1 MGNSYLLLGN
11 GFSIDVI
18 KKLNKDDQIDLVN
31 LFSKGTNVCY
41 PKTREKGFLSRK
53 YTPNL
58 WTLGARTYISNE
70 ESVQLITDI
79 ITCANVYNLSAERR
93 PGEKDP
99 SMYISAYSELSTYL
113 RFLFIYYNNL
123 ITDEELKKISADIEL
138 LDYIISQ
145 IKKGKRVYVITYNY
159 DVLLERLLTLMKISF
174 DVYGFTDTGAN
185 VIIYKPHGSI
195 SFSFRIKVQ
204 ESSPYSIRAAVEES
218 IAQEAENFEIKYDL
232 SEDYP
237 IVNAIIPPAGDSTR
251 LNLGWIKEIRQG
263 IKEITNRSTSKDE
276 IILFGI
282 SYWHV
287 DRNEIDDILISI
299 DSQMEVKYVNPA
311 PPTSLDAVLSS
322 LFANYIHYRKGALL
336 KEEL

>member
-11 GFSIDVI
+11 GFSIDII
-18 KKLNKDDQIDLVN
+18 KKLNKEDQIDLVN

-41 PKTREKGFLSRK
+41 PKTVEKGFLSRK
-53 YTPNL
+53 YTPSL
-58 WTLGARTYISNE
+58 WTLGARTYNSNE
-70 ESVQLITDI
+70 ESLQLITDI
-79 ITCANVYNLSAERR
+79 I
-93 PGEKDP
+93 
-99 SMYISAYSELSTYL
+99 
-113 RFLFIYYNNL
+113 
-123 ITDEELKKISADIEL
+123 
-138 LDYIISQ
+138 
-145 IKKGKRVYVITYNY
+145 
-159 DVLLERLLTLMKISF
+159 

-185 VIIYKPHGSI
+185 IIIYKPHGSI

-263 IKEITNRSTSKDE
+263 IEEITKESTSKDE

-299 DSQMEVKYVNPA
+299 NSQMEVKYVNPA

-322 LFANYIHYRKGALL
+322 LFANYIHYSKGALL